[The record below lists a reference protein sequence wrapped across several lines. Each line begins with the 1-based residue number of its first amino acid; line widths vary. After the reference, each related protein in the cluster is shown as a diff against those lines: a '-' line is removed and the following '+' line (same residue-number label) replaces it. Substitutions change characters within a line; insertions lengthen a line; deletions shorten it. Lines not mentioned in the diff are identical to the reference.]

1 MLGQTRLSA
10 VIKILKNLLVKV
22 QMVIVNVDI
31 TKKNCWENLVKMII
45 IKYIPSLRR
54 RVMAVLKVADVPCGV
69 SC

>member
-1 MLGQTRLSA
+1 
-10 VIKILKNLLVKV
+10 
-22 QMVIVNVDI
+22 MVIVNVDI